1 LNSDPQQLILFVF
14 DLDGT
19 LADFAVDWGDVRK
32 RLRRLLATEEP
43 LTPLL
48 PSLEALVLDPALKR
62 RAYELIDA
70 VELTSAQ
77 TFDRD
82 DELVRLF
89 SRLKARGRKIA
100 LVTLQGRPAA
110 EEALARLGIRRYVDL
125 IISRDE
131 CTVREEQI
139 ARSLTILGVPPSRSV
154 VIADREADMAAA
166 RRLGCV
172 AVAVGVRPGLSGDF
186 RAKSSADILKVLGM
200 EDE

>member
-1 LNSDPQQLILFVF
+1 M
-14 DLDGT
+14 
-19 LADFAVDWGDVRK
+19 
-32 RLRRLLATEEP
+32 
-43 LTPLL
+43 
-48 PSLEALVLDPALKR
+48 
-62 RAYELIDA
+62 
-70 VELTSAQ
+70 
-77 TFDRD
+77 
-82 DELVRLF
+82 
-89 SRLKARGRKIA
+89 
-100 LVTLQGRPAA
+100 QGRPAA